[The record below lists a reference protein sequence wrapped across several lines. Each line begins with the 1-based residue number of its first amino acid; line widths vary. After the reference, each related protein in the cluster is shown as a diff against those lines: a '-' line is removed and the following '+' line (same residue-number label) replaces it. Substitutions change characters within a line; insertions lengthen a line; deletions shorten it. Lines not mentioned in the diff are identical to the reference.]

1 MIKFSSKLYDALK
14 SAAQIWIPAVGT
26 LYFTLSGIWGL
37 PDATKVVG
45 SVTAFDLFLGVI
57 LGLSSAAYSVT
68 GDGNL
73 LVDNSGPTTMA
84 SLELTTPPETMFN
97 QKSITLVVKPK
108 VTAPSVPPKT

>member
-1 MIKFSSKLYDALK
+1 MIKFSTKMYDALK
-14 SAAQIWIPAVGT
+14 SAAQIWIPAAGT

-45 SVTAFDLFLGVI
+45 SITAFDLFLGVI
-57 LGLSSAAYSVT
+57 LGLSSAAYSVV

-73 LVDNSGPTTMA
+73 VVDKSDPTSLGIQLTTAPEVMA
-84 SLELTTPPETMFN
+84 S

-108 VTAPSVPPKT
+108 PTAVTVPPQT